1 MSVKIIKNCR
11 FCGSNKLKKVI
22 NLGYQYLQGYFVDD
36 SFNKKKNILSKRF
49 LTELVR
55 CNSSKDKNAC
65 GLLQLSITI
74 PPKLLYK
81 KYFYRSGVN
90 FTMKKH
96 LNNMENILNQI
107 GIENYIFLSVL
118 LFCIG
123 IFGVLYRRNAIIVF
137 MSIEIMLNA
146 VNLLF
151 IAFSTYWQ
159 DAKGEVFVFFS
170 MTVAAAEVAVGLA
183 LLVSVFRNIG
193 SVDISNLKNLKG

>member
-1 MSVKIIKNCR
+1 
-11 FCGSNKLKKVI
+11 
-22 NLGYQYLQGYFVDD
+22 
-36 SFNKKKNILSKRF
+36 
-49 LTELVR
+49 
-55 CNSSKDKNAC
+55 
-65 GLLQLSITI
+65 
-74 PPKLLYK
+74 
-81 KYFYRSGVN
+81 
-90 FTMKKH
+90 
-96 LNNMENILNQI
+96 MENILNQI

-170 MTVAAAEVAVGLA
+170 MAVAAAEVAVGLA